1 MFNQYDPNFVLI
13 QILFYVCMACPGQSP
28 YYSTCNHLWGVEY
41 SWWFSALCFSGF
53 LKFKKKKW
61 TCTSFAVEKSVKEN
75 QADVLLSK
83 AASLGSLWHH
93 LPQEGRAQ
101 SYLGWGDSCPSLLL
115 CGCFPFM
122 RVCLLCN
129 TPVLKLWKW
138 PRSMEAWLRRLT
150 ARETQG
156 VEPSCSKPRVWE
168 QLLTSVAAVPRC
180 T

>member
-1 MFNQYDPNFVLI
+1 MIFCLVLFRI
-13 QILFYVCMACPGQSP
+13 FQI
-28 YYSTCNHLWGVEY
+28 
-41 SWWFSALCFSGF
+41 
-53 LKFKKKKW
+53 KKKKNEHALLLLW
-61 TCTSFAVEKSVKEN
+61 KKVLKKNQAPVKEN

-129 TPVLKLWKW
+129 TPVLMLWKW

-168 QLLTSVAAVPRC
+168 QLLTSVAAVPRY